1 MKPVDLVQGTLDLLI
16 LKSLTLEPMHGWA
29 IGARIRQLSNDVLL
43 VQQGSLYPAL
53 QRLEHQGWISAKWGV
68 SEQKRRAKYY
78 ALTRA
83 GRKQLEKEAASW
95 ERLAAAVTLVVRT
108 ALG

>member
-16 LKSLTLEPMHGWA
+16 LKALALEPMHGWA
-29 IGARIRQLSNDVLL
+29 IAARIRQLSNDVLL

-53 QRLEHQGWISAKWGV
+53 QRLEHQGWISAKWVV
-68 SEQKRRAKYY
+68 SDQKRRAKNYQ
-78 ALTRA
+78 LTRA
-83 GRKQLEKEAASW
+83 GRKQLEKETALW

-108 ALG
+108 T

>member
-16 LKSLTLEPMHGWA
+16 LKSLALEPLHGWA
-29 IGARIRQLSNDVLL
+29 IASRIRQLSNNVLL

-53 QRLEHQGWISAKWGV
+53 QRLEHQGWITAKWGI
-68 SEQKRRAKYY
+68 SEQKRRAKFY
-78 ALTRA
+78 ALTKA
-83 GRKQLEKEAASW
+83 GRRQLEKEAASW

-108 ALG
+108 T

>member
-16 LKSLTLEPMHGWA
+16 LKALAVEPMHGWA
-29 IGARIRQLSNDVLL
+29 IAKRIRMLSNDVLA

-53 QRLEHQGWISAKWGV
+53 HRLEEQGWVSAKWGV
-68 SEQKRRAKYY
+68 SEQNRRAKFY

-83 GRKQLEKEAASW
+83 GRKQLGLESALW
-95 ERLAAAVTLVVRT
+95 ERLAAAITLVVRT
-108 ALG
+108 A

>member
-1 MKPVDLVQGTLDLLI
+1 MKPTDLVQGTLDLLI
-16 LKSLTLEPMHGWA
+16 LKSLALEPMHGWA
-29 IGARIRQLSNDVLL
+29 IAARIRQLSNGVLL

-53 QRLEHQGWISAKWGV
+53 QRLEHQGWIAAKWGV
-68 SEQKRRAKYY
+68 SDQKRRAKYY

-83 GRKQLEKEAASW
+83 GRKQLDKEAALW

-108 ALG
+108 V

>member
-16 LKSLTLEPMHGWA
+16 LKALVLEPLHGWA
-29 IGARIRQLSNDVLL
+29 IAGRIRQLSNDVLL

-53 QRLEHQGWISAKWGV
+53 QRLEHQGWVKARWGI
-68 SEQKRRAKYY
+68 SEQNRRARFY

-83 GRKQLEKEAASW
+83 GRKQLDKETASW

-108 ALG
+108 T